1 MKAWMVS
8 TLLVLFFTLITFSGL
23 NVWAASTQP
32 ITKTS
37 TTTQKVRQKLK
48 KRSTKTI
55 NEQILKFAQNYPTIS
70 KTASSDAPFFMKV

>member
-1 MKAWMVS
+1 MNKMKAWMVS

-37 TTTQKVRQKLK
+37 TTTQSIRKIDKTRVAKVK
-48 KRSTKTI
+48 
-55 NEQILKFAQNYPTIS
+55 EAY
-70 KTASSDAPFFMKV
+70 APYWKY